1 LSVRQHKHIL
11 ANADSTC
18 SAVSRKRTTLW
29 GRIEE
34 EPALNNA
41 VKGIEDV
48 ERFLKYILLLAGIAL
63 GCAHLWLALRAM
75 FVFRNDEPS
84 STWNFIISGPLSTL
98 PAVIVSYF
106 LPTIGGTWLIV
117 GSVLSFLFA
126 LASMQTDR
134 NLHDIVWYFT
144 AYSGPMLVLGIGTIF
159 CATSK
164 SE

>member
-1 LSVRQHKHIL
+1 M
-11 ANADSTC
+11 
-18 SAVSRKRTTLW
+18 SRERTRLRR
-29 GRIEE
+29 RIEE
-34 EPALNNA
+34 ERAFNKA

-48 ERFLKYILLLAGIAL
+48 ERFSKYILLLAGILL
-63 GCAHLWLALRAM
+63 GCAHLWLALTAM
-75 FVFRNDEPS
+75 FVFRNDEPA
-84 STWNFIISGPLSTL
+84 STWNFIMSGPLSTL

-106 LPTIGGTWLIV
+106 WPKIGGTWLIF

>member
-1 LSVRQHKHIL
+1 LWL
-11 ANADSTC
+11 FEALDY
-18 SAVSRKRTTLW
+18 SAVSRQRTRLRR
-29 GRIEE
+29 RIEE
-34 EPALNNA
+34 EPALNKA

-48 ERFLKYILLLAGIAL
+48 ERFSKYILLLAGIL
-63 GCAHLWLALRAM
+63 VGCAHLWLALKAM

-84 STWNFIISGPLSTL
+84 STWNFIVSGPLSTL

-106 LPTIGGTWLIV
+106 WPKIGGTWLIV

-126 LASMQTDR
+126 IASMQTDR

-144 AYSGPMLVLGIGTIF
+144 LYSAPMLVLGIGTIF
-159 CATSK
+159 CGTSK

>member
-1 LSVRQHKHIL
+1 LWL
-11 ANADSTC
+11 FEALDY
-18 SAVSRKRTTLW
+18 SAVSRERTRLRR
-29 GRIEE
+29 RIEE
-34 EPALNNA
+34 EPAPSKA
-41 VKGIEDV
+41 VKGIDETCVKGKDI
-48 ERFLKYILLLAGIAL
+48 ERFLRYILLLAGIVL
-63 GCAHLWLALRAM
+63 GCAHLWLALKAM

-84 STWNFIISGPLSTL
+84 SMWNLIMSGPLSTL

-106 LPTIGGTWLIV
+106 WPKIGGAWLIL

-126 LASMQTDR
+126 IASMQTDR

-164 SE
+164 SK